1 MRKRKPWIYI
11 TVILVLGLMMLTA
24 CGINGGQKEPV
35 TLTVWHVYGGQTD
48 SPLNDLIEEF
58 NKTVGAREGIKLQ
71 VTVVSN
77 TNNIHDAVLR
87 AAGDEPGTTGLP
99 DMFISYPKTVLAMP
113 DSDIL
118 VDYRDYF
125 SDEELSAYIPA
136 FLEEGEIDGRLVAFP
151 VAKSTE
157 IMMRKKTDWDTF
169 AAATGAELSQLETG
183 VVQVS
188 KTYYEWA
195 DSLTP
200 EIPDAFYGRDAVAN
214 YFYIGSRQL
223 GQELLEIRDGLSD
236 KAAADF
242 QDVQETVAS
251 GASKAEAL
259 EKYISDEAFETWYK
273 EFTQRLSE
281 AAAQ

>member
-1 MRKRKPWIYI
+1 MR
-11 TVILVLGLMMLTA
+11 
-24 CGINGGQKEPV
+24 
-35 TLTVWHVYGGQTD
+35 
-48 SPLNDLIEEF
+48 
-58 NKTVGAREGIKLQ
+58 NKTG
-71 VTVVSN
+71 
-77 TNNIHDAVLR
+77 
-87 AAGDEPGTTGLP
+87 
-99 DMFISYPKTVLAMP
+99 
-113 DSDIL
+113 
-118 VDYRDYF
+118 
-125 SDEELSAYIPA
+125 
-136 FLEEGEIDGRLVAFP
+136 
-151 VAKSTE
+151 
-157 IMMRKKTDWDTF
+157 WDTF
-169 AAATGAELSQLETG
+169 AATGAELSQLETMEG

-188 KTYYEWA
+188 KTYYEWT

-214 YFYIGSRQL
+214 YFCIGSRQL

-259 EKYISDEAFETWYK
+259 EKYISDEAFETWYN

>member
-1 MRKRKPWIYI
+1 MR
-11 TVILVLGLMMLTA
+11 
-24 CGINGGQKEPV
+24 
-35 TLTVWHVYGGQTD
+35 
-48 SPLNDLIEEF
+48 
-58 NKTVGAREGIKLQ
+58 NKTG
-71 VTVVSN
+71 
-77 TNNIHDAVLR
+77 
-87 AAGDEPGTTGLP
+87 
-99 DMFISYPKTVLAMP
+99 
-113 DSDIL
+113 
-118 VDYRDYF
+118 
-125 SDEELSAYIPA
+125 
-136 FLEEGEIDGRLVAFP
+136 
-151 VAKSTE
+151 
-157 IMMRKKTDWDTF
+157 WDTF
-169 AAATGAELSQLETG
+169 AATGAELSQLETMEG

-188 KTYYEWA
+188 KTYYEWT

-214 YFYIGSRQL
+214 YFCIGSRQL

>member
-1 MRKRKPWIYI
+1 MR
-11 TVILVLGLMMLTA
+11 
-24 CGINGGQKEPV
+24 N
-35 TLTVWHVYGGQTD
+35 
-48 SPLNDLIEEF
+48 
-58 NKTVGAREGIKLQ
+58 
-71 VTVVSN
+71 
-77 TNNIHDAVLR
+77 
-87 AAGDEPGTTGLP
+87 TTG
-99 DMFISYPKTVLAMP
+99 
-113 DSDIL
+113 
-118 VDYRDYF
+118 
-125 SDEELSAYIPA
+125 
-136 FLEEGEIDGRLVAFP
+136 
-151 VAKSTE
+151 
-157 IMMRKKTDWDTF
+157 WDTL
-169 AAATGAELSQLETG
+169 AATGAELSQLETG

-188 KTYYEWA
+188 KTYYEWT

-214 YFYIGSRQL
+214 YFCIGSRQL

>member
-1 MRKRKPWIYI
+1 
-11 TVILVLGLMMLTA
+11 
-24 CGINGGQKEPV
+24 
-35 TLTVWHVYGGQTD
+35 
-48 SPLNDLIEEF
+48 
-58 NKTVGAREGIKLQ
+58 
-71 VTVVSN
+71 
-77 TNNIHDAVLR
+77 
-87 AAGDEPGTTGLP
+87 
-99 DMFISYPKTVLAMP
+99 
-113 DSDIL
+113 
-118 VDYRDYF
+118 
-125 SDEELSAYIPA
+125 
-136 FLEEGEIDGRLVAFP
+136 
-151 VAKSTE
+151 
-157 IMMRKKTDWDTF
+157 MRKKTDWDTF
-169 AAATGAELSQLETG
+169 ATATGAELSQLETG

-214 YFYIGSRQL
+214 CFYIGSRQL

-236 KAAADF
+236 KAAADI
-242 QDVQETVAS
+242 QAVQEAVAS

>member
-1 MRKRKPWIYI
+1 MR
-11 TVILVLGLMMLTA
+11 
-24 CGINGGQKEPV
+24 
-35 TLTVWHVYGGQTD
+35 
-48 SPLNDLIEEF
+48 
-58 NKTVGAREGIKLQ
+58 NKTG
-71 VTVVSN
+71 
-77 TNNIHDAVLR
+77 
-87 AAGDEPGTTGLP
+87 
-99 DMFISYPKTVLAMP
+99 
-113 DSDIL
+113 
-118 VDYRDYF
+118 
-125 SDEELSAYIPA
+125 
-136 FLEEGEIDGRLVAFP
+136 
-151 VAKSTE
+151 
-157 IMMRKKTDWDTF
+157 WDTF
-169 AAATGAELSQLETG
+169 AATGAELSQLETG

-188 KTYYEWA
+188 KTYYEWT

-214 YFYIGSRQL
+214 YFCIGSRQL